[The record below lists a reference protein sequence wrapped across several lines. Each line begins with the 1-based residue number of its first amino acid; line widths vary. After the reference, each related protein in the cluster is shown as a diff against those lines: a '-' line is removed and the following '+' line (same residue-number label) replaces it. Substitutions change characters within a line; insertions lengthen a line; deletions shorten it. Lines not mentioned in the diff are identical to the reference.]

1 MTPLDEAILEN
12 DSLPQHQR
20 RTNQAIADMF
30 GTSEAAVRR
39 HRKALKRRSEMGKGG
54 VDEYFGVPV
63 EAISA
68 RGKTVRL
75 ADGSYEKITY
85 KPGVAER
92 SEVQAHRYEDLAPIF
107 AEPPAP
113 LPAHEVPTPS
123 TVVVVVSDLQ
133 IGKTDQRGGT
143 EKTVRRVRSAV
154 AQIADHVAGRFRKVI
169 LVDCGDATEGFSN
182 MVSQSQTNDLPLTYQ
197 IRTAQALLA
206 DTLRAL
212 APTAEEV
219 TYVAVPSNHC
229 QVRTGIGRSN
239 RASFPGDDYG
249 LLIADNI
256 RQIVGGRPGYEH
268 VHFKTPGKWLE
279 SLTVTAADG
288 TVMGVTHGH
297 AAGAKNRVADW
308 YRGQVFGC
316 VAGMQDAWVLLH
328 GHWHA
333 FSVQTVGENRQ
344 IICAPTADPGSSWFQ
359 NASGE
364 SSRPALLTF
373 ELGGGTSS
381 NWRLWP

>member
-1 MTPLDEAILEN
+1 MTPLDEAIIEN
-12 DSLPQHQR
+12 DALPQHQR
-20 RTNQAIADMF
+20 RTNQAIADEY

-63 EAISA
+63 EAITA

-107 AEPPAP
+107 AEPAGPAP
-113 LPAHEVPTPS
+113 EMSTPS
-123 TVVVVVSDLQ
+123 TVVVVMSDLQ
-133 IGKTDQRGGT
+133 IGKTDRGGGT
-143 EKTVRRVRSAV
+143 EETVRRVRSSA
-154 AQIADHVAGRFRKVI
+154 AQIADHVTGRFRKVI
-169 LVDCGDATEGFSN
+169 LVDCGDSTEGFSN
-182 MVSQSQTNDLPLTYQ
+182 TVSQAQTNDLPLTYQ

-206 DTLRAL
+206 DALRAL
-212 APTAEEV
+212 VPAAPEV

-256 RQIVGGRPGYEH
+256 RQIIAGRPGYEH
-268 VHFKTPGKWLE
+268 VQFEVPEKRLE
-279 SLTVTAADG
+279 SLTVRAADG

-297 AAGAKNRVADW
+297 AAGSKSRVADW
-308 YRGQVFGC
+308 FRGQAFGC
-316 VAGMQDAWVLLH
+316 VAGMQDARVLLH
-328 GHWHA
+328 GHWHS
-333 FSVQTVGENRQ
+333 FSVQTAGDSRQ

-359 NASGE
+359 NASGD
-364 SSRPALLTF
+364 SSAPAVLTF

-381 NWRLWP
+381 GWRLWS

>member
-1 MTPLDEAILEN
+1 MTPLDEAIIEN
-12 DSLPQHQR
+12 DALPQHQR
-20 RTNQAIADMF
+20 RTNQAIADEY

-39 HRKALKRRSEMGKGG
+39 HRKALKRRSEIGKGG
-54 VDEYFGVPV
+54 VDEYFGIPV

-85 KPGVAER
+85 KPGAVER
-92 SEVQAHRYEDLAPIF
+92 GEVQAKRFEDLAPIF
-107 AEPPAP
+107 AEPVSKAADVDGQAT
-113 LPAHEVPTPS
+113 L
-123 TVVVVVSDLQ
+123 VVVVSDLQ
-133 IGKTDQRGGT
+133 IGKTDRGGGT
-143 EKTVRRVRSAV
+143 EETVRRVRAAV
-154 AQIADHVAGRFRKVI
+154 ARITSWAAGRYRKVI
-169 LVDCGDATEGFSN
+169 LVDCGDSTEGFSN
-182 MVSQSQTNDLPLTYQ
+182 TVSQAQTNDLPLTYQ

-212 APTAEEV
+212 APTAPEV

-229 QVRTGIGRSN
+229 QVRAGIGRSN

-256 RQIVGGRPGYEH
+256 QQIVAGRPGYEH
-268 VHFKTPGKWLE
+268 VRFEAPERRLE
-279 SLTVTAADG
+279 SLTVRAADG

-297 AAGAKNRVADW
+297 AAGSKSRVADW
-308 YRGQVFGC
+308 FRGQAFGC
-316 VAGMQDAWVLLH
+316 VAGMQHARVLLH
-328 GHWHA
+328 GHWHS
-333 FSVQTVGENRQ
+333 FSVQTVGDSRQ

-364 SSRPALLTF
+364 SSLPLLLTF
-373 ELGGGTSS
+373 ELGQGTSS
-381 NWRLWP
+381 AWRLWS

>member
-12 DSLPQHQR
+12 DALPQHQR
-20 RTNQAIADMF
+20 RTNQAIADEH

-63 EAISA
+63 EAITA

-85 KPGVAER
+85 KPGVVER
-92 SEVQAHRYEDLAPIF
+92 GEVRARRFEDLAPIF
-107 AEPPAP
+107 AEPVTA
-113 LPAHEVPTPS
+113 ADVTDGQS
-123 TVVVVVSDLQ
+123 TLVVVVSDLQ
-133 IGKTDQRGGT
+133 IGKTDQGGGT
-143 EKTVRRVRSAV
+143 EDTVRRVRSAV
-154 AQIADHVAGRFRKVI
+154 ARIADHAAGRYRQVI
-169 LVDCGDATEGFSN
+169 LVDCGDSTEGFSN
-182 MVSQSQTNDLPLTYQ
+182 TVSQAQTNDLPLTYQ

-212 APTAEEV
+212 APTAPEV

-249 LLIADNI
+249 LLVADNI
-256 RQIVGGRPGYEH
+256 REILRGRPDYKH
-268 VHFKTPGKWLE
+268 VRFETPEKRLE
-279 SLTVTAADG
+279 SLTVRAADG

-297 AAGAKNRVADW
+297 AAGSKGRVAEW
-308 YRGQVFGC
+308 FRGQAFGC
-316 VAGMQDAWVLLH
+316 VAGMQSARVLLH
-328 GHWHA
+328 GHWHS
-333 FSVQTVGENRQ
+333 FSVQTVGDSRQ
-344 IICAPTADPGSSWFQ
+344 IICAPTADPGSSWYQ

-364 SSRPALLTF
+364 SSSPQLLTF
-373 ELGGGTSS
+373 ELGRGTSS
-381 NWRLWP
+381 GWRLWS

>member
-12 DSLPQHQR
+12 DALPQHQR
-20 RTNQAIADMF
+20 RTNQAIADEY

-63 EAISA
+63 EAITA

-85 KPGVAER
+85 KPGAVER
-92 SEVQAHRYEDLAPIF
+92 SEVQGRRYEDLAPIF
-107 AEPPAP
+107 AEPVTPA
-113 LPAHEVPTPS
+113 AEVKPQS
-123 TVVVVVSDLQ
+123 TIVVVISDLQ
-133 IGKTDQRGGT
+133 IGKTDQGGGT
-143 EKTVRRVRSAV
+143 EETVRRVRSAV
-154 AQIADHVAGRFRKVI
+154 ARIADHVTGRYRKVI
-169 LVDCGDATEGFSN
+169 LVDCGDSTEGFSN
-182 MVSQSQTNDLPLTYQ
+182 TVSQAQTNDMPLTYQ
-197 IRTAQALLA
+197 IRAAQALLA

-212 APTAEEV
+212 VLAAPEI
-219 TYVAVPSNHC
+219 TYVTVPSNHC

-256 RQIVGGRPGYEH
+256 REIAAGRPGYEH
-268 VHFKTPGKWLE
+268 VQFEVPEKRLE
-279 SLTVTAADG
+279 SLTVRAADG

-297 AAGAKNRVADW
+297 AAGSKSRVADW
-308 YRGQVFGC
+308 FRGQAFGC
-316 VAGMQDAWVLLH
+316 VAGMQHARVLLH
-328 GHWHA
+328 GHWHS
-333 FSVQTVGENRQ
+333 FSVRTVGDSRQ
-344 IICAPTADPGSSWFQ
+344 IICAPTVDPGSSWFR
-359 NASGE
+359 NAAGD
-364 SSRPALLTF
+364 SSTPALLTF

-381 NWRLWP
+381 GWRLWS

>member
-12 DSLPQHQR
+12 DALPQHQR
-20 RTNQAIADMF
+20 RTNQAIADEY

-39 HRKALKRRSEMGKGG
+39 HRKALRRRSEMGKGG

-63 EAISA
+63 EAITA

-85 KPGVAER
+85 KPGAIER
-92 SEVQAHRYEDLAPIF
+92 GEVQAKRFEDLSPIF
-107 AEPPAP
+107 AEPPA
-113 LPAHEVPTPS
+113 AAAEVASPS
-123 TVVVVVSDLQ
+123 TLVVVVSDPQ
-133 IGKTDQRGGT
+133 IGKTDRGGGT
-143 EKTVRRVRSAV
+143 EETVRRVRAAV
-154 AQIADHVAGRFRKVI
+154 ARIAGHATGRYRKVI
-169 LVDCGDATEGFSN
+169 LVDCGDSIEGFSN
-182 MVSQSQTNDLPLTYQ
+182 TVSQAQTNDLPLTYQ
-197 IRTAQALLA
+197 IRTVQALLA

-212 APTAEEV
+212 TPAAPEV

-256 RQIVGGRPGYEH
+256 RQIIAGRPGYEH
-268 VHFKTPGKWLE
+268 VQFETPEKRLE
-279 SLTVTAADG
+279 SLTVRAADG

-297 AAGAKNRVADW
+297 AAGAKSRVADW
-308 YRGQVFGC
+308 FRGQAFGC
-316 VAGMQDAWVLLH
+316 VAGMQDARVLLH
-328 GHWHA
+328 GHWHS
-333 FSVQTVGENRQ
+333 FSVQTVGDSRQ

-359 NASGE
+359 NASGD
-364 SSRPALLTF
+364 SSAPSLLTF

-381 NWRLWP
+381 SWRLWS

>member
-12 DSLPQHQR
+12 DALPQHQR
-20 RTNQAIADMF
+20 RTNQAIADEY

-63 EAISA
+63 EAITA

-85 KPGVAER
+85 KPGVVER
-92 SEVQAHRYEDLAPIF
+92 GEVREKRFEDLAPIF
-107 AEPPAP
+107 AEPAVQAGDVAGQAT
-113 LPAHEVPTPS
+113 LVT
-123 TVVVVVSDLQ
+123 VVSDLQ
-133 IGKTDQRGGT
+133 IGKTDRSGGT
-143 EKTVRRVRSAV
+143 EETVRRVRAAV
-154 AQIADHVAGRFRKVI
+154 AKIADHAAGQYRRVI
-169 LVDCGDATEGFSN
+169 LVDCGDSTEGFN
-182 MVSQSQTNDLPLTYQ
+182 NAVSQAQTNDLPLTYQ

-206 DTLRAL
+206 DTLRSL
-212 APTAEEV
+212 AGAAPEV
-219 TYVAVPSNHC
+219 VYVAVPSNHC

-239 RASFPGDDYG
+239 RASLPGDDYG

-256 RQIVGGRPGYEH
+256 RQIVAGRPGYEH
-268 VHFKTPGKWLE
+268 VRFEVPEKRLE
-279 SLTVTAADG
+279 SLTVRAADG

-297 AAGAKNRVADW
+297 AAGTKSRVADW
-308 YRGQVFGC
+308 FRGQAFGC
-316 VAGMQDAWVLLH
+316 VAGMQDARVLLH
-328 GHWHA
+328 GHWHS
-333 FSVQTVGENRQ
+333 FSVQTVGDSRQ
-344 IICAPTADPGSSWFQ
+344 IICAPTADPGSSWFR

-364 SSRPALLTF
+364 SSKSALLTF

-381 NWRLWP
+381 AWRLWS

>member
-1 MTPLDEAILEN
+1 MTPLDEAIIEN
-12 DSLPQHQR
+12 DALPPHQR
-20 RTNQAIADMF
+20 RTNQAIADEH

-39 HRKALKRRSEMGKGG
+39 HRKALKRRSEISKGG

-63 EAISA
+63 EAITA

-92 SEVQAHRYEDLAPIF
+92 HEVQAHRYEDLAPIF

-113 LPAHEVPTPS
+113 APEVPTPS

-133 IGKTDQRGGT
+133 IGKTDQGGGT
-143 EKTVRRVRSAV
+143 EDTVRRVRASV
-154 AQIADHVAGRFRKVI
+154 AQIADHVAGRFRRVI
-169 LVDCGDATEGFSN
+169 LVDCGDASEGFSN
-182 MVSQSQTNDLPLTYQ
+182 TASQAQTNDLPLTFQ

-212 APTAEEV
+212 VPTAEEV

-229 QVRTGIGRSN
+229 QVRVGVGRNN

-249 LLIADNI
+249 LLIADNL
-256 RQIVGGRPGYEH
+256 RQIVAGRPGYDR
-268 VHFKTPGKWLE
+268 VRFKTPGKWME
-279 SLTVTAADG
+279 SLTVRAVDG
-288 TVMGVTHGH
+288 TAMGVTHGH

-308 YRGQVFGC
+308 FRGQAFGC
-316 VAGMQDAWVLLH
+316 VAGMQDARVLLH
-328 GHWHA
+328 GHWHS
-333 FSVQTVGENRQ
+333 FSVQTVGDSRQ

-359 NASGE
+359 NASGD
-364 SSRPALLTF
+364 SSSPSLLTF
-373 ELGGGTSS
+373 ELGAGTSYG
-381 NWRLWP
+381 WRLWP

>member
-12 DSLPQHQR
+12 DALPQHQR
-20 RTNQAIADMF
+20 RTNQAIADEF

-39 HRKALKRRSEMGKGG
+39 HRKALKRRSEIGKGG

-85 KPGVAER
+85 KPGIAER

-113 LPAHEVPTPS
+113 APGRPTPS

-133 IGKTDQRGGT
+133 IGKTDQKGGT
-143 EKTVRRVRSAV
+143 EETVRRVRSSV
-154 AQIADHVAGRFRKVI
+154 AQIADHVAGRYRKVI
-169 LVDCGDATEGFSN
+169 LVDCGDATEGFN
-182 MVSQSQTNDLPLTYQ
+182 NTTSQSQTNDLPLTYQ

-212 APTAEEV
+212 TPAAEEV

-229 QVRTGIGRSN
+229 QVRTSIGRNN

-256 RQIVGGRPGYEH
+256 RHIIAGRPGYEH
-268 VHFKTPGKWLE
+268 VQFETPGRWLE
-279 SLTVTAADG
+279 SLTVRAADG
-288 TVMGVTHGH
+288 TVMAVTHGH
-297 AAGAKNRVADW
+297 AAGTKRHVADW
-308 YRGQVFGC
+308 FRGQAFGR
-316 VAGMQDAWVLLH
+316 VAGMQDASVLLH
-328 GHWHA
+328 GHWHS
-333 FSVQTVGENRQ
+333 FSVQTVGDSRQ

-359 NASGE
+359 NASGD
-364 SSRPALLTF
+364 SSTPSLLTF
-373 ELGGGTSS
+373 ELSAGTSS
-381 NWRLWP
+381 EWRLW

>member
-12 DSLPQHQR
+12 DALPQHQR
-20 RTNQAIADMF
+20 RTNQAIADEY

-39 HRKALKRRSEMGKGG
+39 HRKALKRRSKMGASG

-63 EAISA
+63 EAIST

-85 KPGVAER
+85 KPAAIAR
-92 SEVQAHRYEDLAPIF
+92 DEVQAKRFEDLSPIF
-107 AEPPAP
+107 AEPPA
-113 LPAHEVPTPS
+113 AAAEVASPS
-123 TVVVVVSDLQ
+123 TLVAVVSDLQ
-133 IGKTDQRGGT
+133 IGKTDQGGGT
-143 EKTVRRVRSAV
+143 EQTIRQARSAV
-154 AQIADHVAGRFRKVI
+154 ARIADHAAGRYRKII
-169 LVDCGDATEGFSN
+169 LVDCGDSTEGFSN
-182 MVSQSQTNDLPLTYQ
+182 TVSQAQTNDLPLTYQ

-212 APTAEEV
+212 VPAAPEV

-229 QVRTGIGRSN
+229 QVRAGIGRNN

-249 LLIADNI
+249 LLIADNVQ
-256 RQIVGGRPGYEH
+256 QITAGRPGYEH
-268 VHFKTPGKWLE
+268 VQFETPGRWSE
-279 SLTVTAADG
+279 SLTVRAADG

-308 YRGQVFGC
+308 FRGQAFGR
-316 VAGMQDAWVLLH
+316 VAGMHDARVLLH
-328 GHWHA
+328 GHWHS
-333 FSVQTVGENRQ
+333 FSVQTVGDNRQ

-359 NASGE
+359 NASGD
-364 SSRPALLTF
+364 SSAPSLLTF
-373 ELGGGTSS
+373 ELGGGSS
-381 NWRLWP
+381 SGWRLWS

>member
-12 DSLPQHQR
+12 DALPQHQR
-20 RTNQAIADMF
+20 RTNQAIADEY

-39 HRKALKRRSEMGKGG
+39 HRKALKRRSEIGRGG

-63 EAISA
+63 EAITA

-92 SEVQAHRYEDLAPIF
+92 GEVQARRFEDLAPIF
-107 AEPPAP
+107 AEPANKARDVDGQAT
-113 LPAHEVPTPS
+113 L
-123 TVVVVVSDLQ
+123 VVVVSDLQ
-133 IGKTDQRGGT
+133 IGKTDRAGGT
-143 EKTVRRVRSAV
+143 EETIRRVRAAV
-154 AQIADHVAGRFRKVI
+154 AGIAARAAGQYRKVI
-169 LVDCGDATEGFSN
+169 LVDCGDSTEGFSN
-182 MVSQSQTNDLPLTYQ
+182 TVSQAQTNDLPLTYQ
-197 IRTAQALLA
+197 IRAAQALLA

-212 APTAEEV
+212 APAAPEV

-229 QVRTGIGRSN
+229 QVRAGIGRSN

-249 LLIADNI
+249 LLIADNV
-256 RQIVGGRPGYEH
+256 RQIVSGRPGYEH
-268 VHFKTPGKWLE
+268 VQFEVPERRLE
-279 SLTVTAADG
+279 SLTVRAADG

-297 AAGAKNRVADW
+297 AAGSKSRVAEW
-308 YRGQVFGC
+308 FRGQAFGC
-316 VAGMQDAWVLLH
+316 VAGMQHARVLLH
-328 GHWHA
+328 GHWHS
-333 FSVQTVGENRQ
+333 FSVQTVGDSRQ
-344 IICAPTADPGSSWFQ
+344 IICAPTIDPGSSWFQ

-364 SSRPALLTF
+364 SSLPRLLTF

-381 NWRLWP
+381 AWRLWS

>member
-20 RTNQAIADMF
+20 RTNQAIADEY

-63 EAISA
+63 EAITA

-85 KPGVAER
+85 KPGMVER
-92 SEVQAHRYEDLAPIF
+92 QEVQAKRFEDLAPIF
-107 AEPPAP
+107 AEPAAAPAT
-113 LPAHEVPTPS
+113 VGGQS
-123 TVVVVVSDLQ
+123 TLAVVVSDLQ
-133 IGKTDQRGGT
+133 IGKTDRAGGT
-143 EKTVRRVRSAV
+143 EGTVRRVRSAV
-154 AQIADHVAGRFRKVI
+154 AKIAAHAAGRYRQVI
-169 LVDCGDATEGFSN
+169 LVDCGDSTEGFSN
-182 MVSQSQTNDLPLTYQ
+182 TVSQAQTNDLPLTYQ

-206 DTLRAL
+206 DTLRSL
-212 APTAEEV
+212 ASTAPEV
-219 TYVAVPSNHC
+219 VYVAVPSNHC
-229 QVRTGIGRSN
+229 QVRTGVGRAN

-256 RQIVGGRPGYEH
+256 RQIIAGRADYKH
-268 VHFKTPGKWLE
+268 VRFETPEKRLE
-279 SLTVTAADG
+279 SLTVRAADG

-297 AAGAKNRVADW
+297 AAGSKNRVADW
-308 YRGQVFGC
+308 FRGQAFGC
-316 VAGMQDAWVLLH
+316 VAGMQDARVLLH

-333 FSVQTVGENRQ
+333 FSVQTVGDSRQ

-364 SSRPALLTF
+364 SSLPRLLTF
-373 ELGGGTSS
+373 ELGQGTSS
-381 NWRLWP
+381 AWRLWS

>member
-1 MTPLDEAILEN
+1 MTPLDEAIIEN
-12 DSLPQHQR
+12 DALPQHQR
-20 RTNQAIADMF
+20 RTNQAIADEY

-63 EAISA
+63 EAITA

-75 ADGSYEKITY
+75 SDGSYEKITY

-92 SEVQAHRYEDLAPIF
+92 GEVKSRRYEDLAPIF
-107 AEPPAP
+107 AEPVKPVA
-113 LPAHEVPTPS
+113 EVESQS
-123 TVVVVVSDLQ
+123 TIVVVVSDLQ
-133 IGKTDQRGGT
+133 IGKTDQGGGT
-143 EKTVRRVRSAV
+143 EATVRRVRSAV
-154 AQIADHVAGRFRKVI
+154 ARIADHVAGQYQKVI
-169 LVDCGDATEGFSN
+169 LVDCGDSTEGFSN
-182 MVSQSQTNDLPLTYQ
+182 TVSQAQTNDLPLTYQ

-212 APTAEEV
+212 APTAPEV
-219 TYVAVPSNHC
+219 AYVAVPSNHC

-256 RQIVGGRPGYEH
+256 QQIVADRPGYEH
-268 VHFKTPGKWLE
+268 VQFKAPGKRLE
-279 SLTVTAADG
+279 SLTVRAADG

-297 AAGAKNRVADW
+297 AAGSKNRVADW
-308 YRGQVFGC
+308 FRGQAFGC
-316 VAGMQDAWVLLH
+316 VAGMQDARVLLH
-328 GHWHA
+328 GHWHS
-333 FSVQTVGENRQ
+333 FSVQTVGDSRQ

-359 NASGE
+359 NASGD
-364 SSRPALLTF
+364 SSTPSLLTF

-381 NWRLWP
+381 GWHLWS

>member
-12 DSLPQHQR
+12 DALPQHQR
-20 RTNQAIADMF
+20 RTNQAIADEY

-39 HRKALKRRSEMGKGG
+39 HRKALKRRSEMGEGG

-63 EAISA
+63 EAITA

-85 KPGVAER
+85 KPGAVER
-92 SEVQAHRYEDLAPIF
+92 SEVQAKRFEDLAPIF
-107 AEPPAP
+107 AEPPA
-113 LPAHEVPTPS
+113 AAAEVASPS
-123 TVVVVVSDLQ
+123 TLVVVLSDLQ
-133 IGKTDQRGGT
+133 IGKTDRRGGT
-143 EKTVRRVRSAV
+143 EETVRLVRSAV
-154 AQIADHVAGRFRKVI
+154 ARIADHAAGRYRKIV

-182 MVSQSQTNDLPLTYQ
+182 TVSQAQTNDMPLTYQ

-206 DTLRAL
+206 DALRAL
-212 APTAEEV
+212 APAAPEV
-219 TYVAVPSNHC
+219 AYVSVPSNHC

-249 LLIADNI
+249 LLIASNI
-256 RQIVGGRPGYEH
+256 QQIVAGRPGYEH
-268 VHFKTPGKWLE
+268 VHFATPERRLE
-279 SLTVTAADG
+279 SLTVRAADG

-297 AAGAKNRVADW
+297 SAGSKGRVADW
-308 YRGQVFGC
+308 FRAQAFGC
-316 VAGMQDAWVLLH
+316 VAGMQDARVLLH
-328 GHWHA
+328 GHWHS
-333 FSVQTVGENRQ
+333 FSVQTVGDNRQ

-364 SSRPALLTF
+364 SSEPALLTF
-373 ELGGGTSS
+373 ELGGGASS
-381 NWRLWP
+381 GWRLWP

>member
-1 MTPLDEAILEN
+1 MTPLDEAILKN
-12 DSLPQHQR
+12 DAMPQHQR
-20 RTNQAIADMF
+20 RTNQAIADEF

-54 VDEYFGVPV
+54 IDEYFGVPV
-63 EAISA
+63 EAITA

-92 SEVQAHRYEDLAPIF
+92 GEVQARRFEDLAPIF

-113 LPAHEVPTPS
+113 AAEVSSLS

-133 IGKTDQRGGT
+133 IGKVDRGGGT
-143 EKTVRRVRSAV
+143 AETVRRVRSAV
-154 AQIADHVAGRFRKVI
+154 ARIADHVAGRYRKVI

-182 MVSQSQTNDLPLTYQ
+182 TVSQAQTNDLPLTYQ

-212 APTAEEV
+212 ASAAPEI

-229 QVRTGIGRSN
+229 QVRSGIGRGN

-256 RQIVGGRPGYEH
+256 RQIIAGRPGYEH
-268 VHFKTPGKWLE
+268 AHFEVPEKRLE
-279 SLTVTAADG
+279 SLTVRAADG

-297 AAGAKNRVADW
+297 AAGSRGRVADW
-308 YRGQVFGC
+308 FRGQAFGC
-316 VAGMQDAWVLLH
+316 VAGMQDARVLLH
-328 GHWHA
+328 GHWHS
-333 FSVQTVGENRQ
+333 FSVQTVGDSRQ

-359 NASGE
+359 NVSGD
-364 SSRPALLTF
+364 SSGPALLTF
-373 ELGGGTSS
+373 ELGEGASS
-381 NWRLWP
+381 AWRLWS

>member
-12 DSLPQHQR
+12 DALPQHQR
-20 RTNQAIADMF
+20 RTNQAIADEY

-39 HRKALKRRSEMGKGG
+39 HRKALRRRSEMGKGG

-63 EAISA
+63 AAITA

-85 KPGVAER
+85 KPGVVER
-92 SEVQAHRYEDLAPIF
+92 GEVQAKRFEDLAPIF
-107 AEPPAP
+107 AEPVSPAP
-113 LPAHEVPTPS
+113 EVKSQS
-123 TVVVVVSDLQ
+123 TIVVVMSDLQ
-133 IGKTDQRGGT
+133 IGKTDQGGGT
-143 EKTVRRVRSAV
+143 KETVRRVRAAV
-154 AQIADHVAGRFRKVI
+154 ARIADHVAGRYQKVI
-169 LVDCGDATEGFSN
+169 LVDCGDTTEGFSN
-182 MVSQSQTNDLPLTYQ
+182 TVSQAQTNDLPLTYQ

-206 DTLRAL
+206 DTLRSL
-212 APTAEEV
+212 AATAPEV

-256 RQIVGGRPGYEH
+256 REIIRGRPDYKH
-268 VHFKTPGKWLE
+268 VRFEMTEERLE
-279 SLTVTAADG
+279 SLTVHAADG

-297 AAGAKNRVADW
+297 AAGSKGRVAEW
-308 YRGQVFGC
+308 FRGQAFGC
-316 VAGMQDAWVLLH
+316 VAGMQHARVLLH
-328 GHWHA
+328 GHWHS
-333 FSVQTVGENRQ
+333 FSVQTVGNSRQ

-373 ELGGGTSS
+373 ELGAGTSS
-381 NWRLWP
+381 GWRLWS